1 MAHYKGAAKEAGR
14 AAILMKKREKEQ
26 QDLEERKKRIE
37 EELAIGNINNK
48 FASHYDAVEQR
59 LKSDTV
65 GLYSRCFFFFCL
77 RKNWNEET
85 FRMFT
90 NQISIKPWK
99 YFRNLFAKQLQYVRW
114 EGLSTDVF
122 LAGLVTLNEMRAKQ
136 EDIVKERE
144 KQIAIKKGEA
154 AKLGEEQKESGR
166 KKKKSKQVWLR

>member
-1 MAHYKGAAKEAGR
+1 
-14 AAILMKKREKEQ
+14 
-26 QDLEERKKRIE
+26 
-37 EELAIGNINNK
+37 
-48 FASHYDAVEQR
+48 
-59 LKSDTV
+59 
-65 GLYSRCFFFFCL
+65 
-77 RKNWNEET
+77 
-85 FRMFT
+85 MFT